1 MVLREVQYSLHH
13 YSKIGKRIE
22 RYEITPLLVP
32 RERFIVQKVDMKTIK
47 LFFLDLKERVNVPEQ
62 SRVCPW
68 FIEKEVKE
76 SSHQLIASFT
86 ISRNNFTI
94 SSCAFIPAVLQE
106 YFGQLVVG
114 NKCNSSTF
122 KIYSQGS

>member
-1 MVLREVQYSLHH
+1 MGDSSIHRFLESVNGMHMVLREVWCSLHH

-47 LFFLDLKERVNVPEQ
+47 LFFLDLKDSVNVPEQ
-62 SRVCPW
+62 SCVCPW

-76 SSHQLIASFT
+76 SPHSVDCLFY
-86 ISRNNFTI
+86 NF
-94 SSCAFIPAVLQE
+94 
-106 YFGQLVVG
+106 
-114 NKCNSSTF
+114 
-122 KIYSQGS
+122 